1 VVYGARMLMWAAI
14 GRARHMLRRSPTPRI
29 LIDTSVFTNSV
40 THETR
45 WISNG
50 RLSRIPGLESGY
62 SARVPIHA
70 RDDTSELYREICFL
84 APLGRLFNEKLLA
97 PFTSGELDTELWRF
111 PPSLHRGG
119 GRDDLSV
126 FRVRPE
132 RIDNVRLDALVHPRD
147 VAMQMQ
153 QARIN
158 ACTEEPFVSLVKV
171 LGADNSFDAFH
182 IHTAEKHGLDA
193 FMHLDLKLSRMLK
206 AQERRPVIEGLR
218 SKVLL
223 PSQLAAL
230 YKVKPVPPYVMSYEG
245 ARFHVRPDLNAGG
258 KRASSRQKQ

>member
-1 VVYGARMLMWAAI
+1 MMWAAV
-14 GRARHMLRRSPTPRI
+14 GRARHMLRRGPAPRI

-45 WISNG
+45 WISTG
-50 RLSRIPGLESGY
+50 QPSRFPGLETGY

-70 RDDTSELYREICFL
+70 RDDTSEQYREICFL
-84 APLGRLFNEKLLA
+84 APLARLFNEKLLA
-97 PFTSGELDTELWRF
+97 PLTSGELDTELWRF

-119 GRDDLSV
+119 GWDDMSV

-132 RIDNVRLDALVHPRD
+132 RIDNVRLDALVHPRE
-147 VAMQMQ
+147 VVMKIQ

-193 FMHLDLKLSRMLK
+193 FLHLDLKLARMLK
-206 AQERRPVIEGLR
+206 AQEQRPVIQGLR
-218 SKVLL
+218 TKVML

-230 YKVKPVPPYVMSYEG
+230 YKVKPVPPYVLSYEG
-245 ARFHVRPDLNAGG
+245 ARFHVHPELNTGG
-258 KRASSRQKQ
+258 KRAPSRRRP